1 MPKSPL
7 KPKKCKKKSKK
18 RPKNAKTHKVQKLR
32 IDPSSSPPHPTQKND
47 KKTTKSTVYCKKKV
61 GRSENQPKKHKK
73 CDFSK
78 RARQKILKI
87 GKIHVIYVYIKN
99 QKQTDELPKS
109 QVACVLGEFTQIAI
123 CRKILVFVLFFGLKY
138 SPVLFFTL
146 FPSLGIWNIG
156 NLKYIDNSL

>member
-1 MPKSPL
+1 M
-7 KPKKCKKKSKK
+7 
-18 RPKNAKTHKVQKLR
+18 PKNAKNGQKMQKRTKCKNLELTQAH
-32 IDPSSSPPHPTQKND
+32 PHPTPIQKND
-47 KKTTKSTVYCKKKV
+47 KKNHKKHRILQKKV

-109 QVACVLGEFTQIAI
+109 QVGCVLGEVCYTLCTPLYTMHSTIYCALNI
-123 CRKILVFVLFFGLKY
+123 KIYISPTGKIFF
-138 SPVLFFTL
+138 
-146 FPSLGIWNIG
+146 
-156 NLKYIDNSL
+156 

>member
-1 MPKSPL
+1 MQ
-7 KPKKCKKKSKK
+7 KKSKK

-32 IDPSSSPPHPTQKND
+32 IDPSSSPPHPDPKKMT
-47 KKTTKSTVYCKKKV
+47 KKTHKSTVYCKKKV

-73 CDFSK
+73 CNFSK

-109 QVACVLGEFTQIAI
+109 QVGCVLVEVCTPALD
-123 CRKILVFVLFFGLKY
+123 K
-138 SPVLFFTL
+138 PVTF
-146 FPSLGIWNIG
+146 SD
-156 NLKYIDNSL
+156 Y

>member
-7 KPKKCKKKSKK
+7 KPKNCQKKCQK
-18 RPKNAKTHKVQKLR
+18 RPKNAKTHRVQKLR
-32 IDPSSSPPHPTQKND
+32 IDPSSSPPHPD
-47 KKTTKSTVYCKKKV
+47 PKKMTKKIHKKHRILQKKV

-109 QVACVLGEFTQIAI
+109 QVGCVLGEVCIGRRKHLPAI
-123 CRKILVFVLFFGLKY
+123 NVVNLLKMQQ
-138 SPVLFFTL
+138 T
-146 FPSLGIWNIG
+146 
-156 NLKYIDNSL
+156 